1 MMKKLVLVT
10 LGVVVTLS
18 IGLSNTG
25 DTQHALKKKKKLS
38 IYSHADHF
46 N

>member
-10 LGVVVTLS
+10 LGVVITLS
-18 IGLSNTG
+18 IGLGNTG
-25 DTQHALKKKKKLS
+25 DTQHALKKKKLS
-38 IYSHADHF
+38 NIHMQIIF